1 MVFRL
6 GALRD
11 ATHTPFLI
19 THGHHNHQS
28 LFQPPVGSEP
38 MHDVPILGPSGVMA
52 TLVGGPTTLVGA
64 LSTLPI
70 TLGIGPLLERA
81 TPA

>member
-1 MVFRL
+1 
-6 GALRD
+6 
-11 ATHTPFLI
+11 
-19 THGHHNHQS
+19 
-28 LFQPPVGSEP
+28 